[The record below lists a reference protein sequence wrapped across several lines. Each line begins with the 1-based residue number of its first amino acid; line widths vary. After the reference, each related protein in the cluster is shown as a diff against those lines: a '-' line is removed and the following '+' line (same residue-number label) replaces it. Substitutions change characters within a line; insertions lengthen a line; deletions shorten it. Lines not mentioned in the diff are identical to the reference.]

1 MGDESMNI
9 EKIKE
14 KAAAYLPKQT
24 DLLMRFCAV
33 DSESKHV
40 PGNRLVVDMA
50 REVLAEIPGI
60 EMEEVF
66 YEGTGAHLIARIR
79 PENPSGKILI
89 NAHLDTVF
97 PVGYAAQYPPY
108 IDDEQWL
115 HGLGSGDCKAGF
127 AVSAYAVKIAAEFG
141 LLPDKEIVMM
151 YTCDEEI
158 GSPTASEVFKKETE
172 GAESAFVFESAICT
186 ENGYGIVTQRDG
198 VVLGALDIKGVEA
211 HAGGAYLQGHSAV
224 KELAHKILK
233 YYSFNDYER
242 EIFYNVAPIRGG
254 RPNGIVA
261 GDAHM
266 EFCVAGIPTNDT
278 FPEVEA
284 NIESLA
290 ASNEDPVCETTV
302 EHHIL
307 FPALERDERSAK
319 AFDLARR
326 AGEKIGM
333 VLEETNDPTATD
345 ACWLCYFGVPTIDA
359 LGPVQ
364 SGMHTT
370 EEKLLLTT
378 IPDKTAL
385 FAVMLGMMQEEE
397 SEG

>member
-1 MGDESMNI
+1 MNI
-9 EKIKE
+9 EKIRE
-14 KAAAYLPKQT
+14 MAAQCLPEQT

-40 PGNRLVVDMA
+40 PGNRQVIDMA
-50 REVLAEIPGI
+50 RAVLTEIPGI
-60 EMEEVF
+60 EMKEIF

-79 PENPSGKILI
+79 PEHPKGKILI
-89 NAHLDTVF
+89 SAHLYTVF

-127 AVSAYAVKIAAEFG
+127 AVSAYAVKIAAELG
-141 LLPDKEIVMM
+141 LLPEKEIVML

-158 GSPTASEVFKKETE
+158 GSPTASVVFKREAE
-172 GAESAFVFESAICT
+172 GAECAFVFESAIET

-233 YYSFNDYER
+233 YYAFNDYER

-307 FPALERDERSAK
+307 FPALERDVRSAK
-319 AFDLARR
+319 LFDLAKR
-326 AGEKIGM
+326 AGGKIGM
-333 VLEETNDPTATD
+333 TLEETSDPTATD
-345 ACWLCYFGVPTIDA
+345 ACWLCYYGVPAIDA

-378 IPDKTAL
+378 VPDKTAL

-397 SEG
+397 A

>member
-1 MGDESMNI
+1 MEYDMNI
-9 EKIKE
+9 EKIRE
-14 KAAAYLPKQT
+14 MAAQCLPAQT

-40 PGNRLVVDMA
+40 PGNRQVVDMA

-60 EMEEVF
+60 EMEEIF
-66 YEGTGAHLIARIR
+66 YEGTGAHLIARIK
-79 PENPSGKILI
+79 PEHPKGKILI
-89 NAHLDTVF
+89 SAHLDTVF
-97 PVGYAAQYPPY
+97 PVGYAVQYPPY

-127 AVSAYAVKIAAEFG
+127 AVSAYAVKIAAELG
-141 LLPDKEIVMM
+141 LLPEKEIVML

-158 GSPTASEVFKKETE
+158 GSPTASEVFRKEAE
-172 GAESAFVFESAICT
+172 GAECAYVFESAICT

-233 YYSFNDYER
+233 YYAFNDYER

-290 ASNEDPVCETTV
+290 TSNEDPVCETTV

-307 FPALERDERSAK
+307 FPALERDARSAK
-319 AFDLARR
+319 LFDLAKR

-333 VLEETNDPTATD
+333 TLEETSDPTATD
-345 ACWLCYFGVPTIDA
+345 ACWLCYYGVPAIDA

-378 IPDKTAL
+378 VPDKTAL

-397 SEG
+397 AKE

>member
-1 MGDESMNI
+1 MSTKPNPETCGDPLAKRFEDWLVAERNVSEHTRSGYMADLAQLASFLWGVDAQPPFSWSSVRDGDARRYL
-9 EKIKE
+9 
-14 KAAAYLPKQT
+14 AAL
-24 DLLMRFCAV
+24 
-33 DSESKHV
+33 SKDGV
-40 PGNRLVVDMA
+40 GA
-50 REVLAEIPGI
+50 ATVLRKLASLRT
-60 EMEEVF
+60 F
-66 YEGTGAHLIARIR
+66 YR
-79 PENPSGKILI
+79 
-89 NAHLDTVF
+89 
-97 PVGYAAQYPPY
+97 Y
-108 IDDEQWL
+108 I
-115 HGLGSGDCKAGF
+115 
-127 AVSAYAVKIAAEFG
+127 
-141 LLPDKEIVMM
+141 
-151 YTCDEEI
+151 
-158 GSPTASEVFKKETE
+158 
-172 GAESAFVFESAICT
+172 
-186 ENGYGIVTQRDG
+186 QRDG

-333 VLEETNDPTATD
+333 TLEETNDPTATD